1 MSDLTPERRADLRML
16 LGDLDA
22 HLAMDPRP
30 STAVPFAALFD
41 AALPALPTLL
51 DAADER
57 DKLAAAVERVRA
69 LHSPRRA
76 WGVGAEVCASCSGD
90 EFALHP
96 CDTLRAL
103 ATGTHPQAACPL
115 PVGDRPYWM
124 SEYQWDPC
132 ACILLKDHDGPC
144 ECSHTTKEN

>member
-1 MSDLTPERRADLRML
+1 MSGLTPGFRAELRTRTEDSDYVITVKRSVML
-16 LGDLDA
+16 A
-22 HLAMDPRP
+22 
-30 STAVPFAALFD
+30 
-41 AALPALPTLL
+41 LL
-51 DAADER
+51 DAADELDR
-57 DKLAAAVERVRA
+57 LVAAVERVQA

-90 EFALHP
+90 EFVLHP

-115 PVGDRPYWM
+115 PVGSRPYWM
-124 SEYQWDPC
+124 SEDQWDPC